1 MGLACGARPCVVVR
15 SARRLSCEYRYL
27 RNRSVVTSDNRQPP
41 PFVITRVSHVELN
54 VTDLAASRRFYEEV
68 IGLSVVD
75 ADNKTL
81 FLRGVEERCHHS
93 LVLQQRDEPPT
104 CERVGFRVETE
115 AELEKAKEFFV
126 TNDRAADWTDVA
138 YQELTLRVADRAG
151 APIEF
156 CAHMPADSRRE
167 VRFDL
172 LKGGAPARLDHIQ
185 IHTADIR
192 FALSFYLELGFR
204 ISEYASE
211 DGTLSSPLR
220 SVFLAR
226 KGNANDIVL
235 ASNQGPRLHHLAY
248 VVHDASTT
256 LLRVC
261 DVAAAMGMRDSVEW
275 GPGRHGLGNE
285 RFLYLRDPDGH
296 RIELLSHPYQ
306 LIDLED
312 ESYGWSTDR
321 HDIAALWGPGAPDS
335 WRQEASSFRGVQT
348 QSPASPG
355 PRELSTAETAA
366 S

>member
-1 MGLACGARPCVVVR
+1 MKRSSDLASSTRKARRCSCGASRSGVTTAWSCSSATSRRPANA
-15 SARRLSCEYRYL
+15 SAFASRPRPNWRRPEEFFATN
-27 RNRSVVTSDNRQPP
+27 NRS
-41 PFVITRVSHVELN
+41 
-54 VTDLAASRRFYEEV
+54 
-68 IGLSVVD
+68 
-75 ADNKTL
+75 
-81 FLRGVEERCHHS
+81 
-93 LVLQQRDEPPT
+93 
-104 CERVGFRVETE
+104 
-115 AELEKAKEFFV
+115 
-126 TNDRAADWTDVA
+126 ADWTDVA
-138 YQELTLRVADRAG
+138 YQELTLRVADSAG

-156 CAHMPADSRRE
+156 CAHMPADPRRE
-167 VRFDL
+167 ARFDL
-172 LKGGAPARLDHIQ
+172 LRGGAPARLDHVQ

-192 FALSFYLELGFR
+192 VASNFYLELGFR

-235 ASNQGPRLHHLAY
+235 ASNEGPRLHHFAY

-261 DVAAAMGMRDSVEW
+261 DVAAAMGMRASVEW

-321 HDIAALWGPGAPDS
+321 HDIADTLGAGRAGFLAPSGQFLPRCPDS
-335 WRQEASSFRGVQT
+335 VTRISGIARAEYCRGG
-348 QSPASPG
+348 SKLGA
-355 PRELSTAETAA
+355 
-366 S
+366 

>member
-1 MGLACGARPCVVVR
+1 M
-15 SARRLSCEYRYL
+15 
-27 RNRSVVTSDNRQPP
+27 TSDNSQPP

-68 IGLSVVD
+68 IGLTIVGAED
-75 ADNKTL
+75 KTL

-104 CERVGFRVETE
+104 CERVGFRVATET
-115 AELEKAKEFFV
+115 ELEKAQDFFV
-126 TNDRAADWTDVA
+126 MNGHTADWTDVA
-138 YQELTLRVADRAG
+138 YQERTLRVADSAG
-151 APIEF
+151 AHIEF
-156 CAHMPADSRRE
+156 CAHMPADPRRE

-172 LKGGAPARLDHIQ
+172 LKGGAPARIDHVQ
-185 IHTADIR
+185 IHTADITV
-192 FALSFYLELGFR
+192 ALNFYLELGFR

-235 ASNQGPRLHHLAY
+235 ASNRGPRLHHLAY

-261 DVAAAMGMRDSVEW
+261 DVAAAMGMRESVEW

-296 RIELLSHPYQ
+296 RVELLSHPYQ
-306 LIDLED
+306 LIDPED

-321 HDIAALWGPGAPDS
+321 PDIADLWGPGAPDS
-335 WRQEASSFRGVQT
+335 WRREASSFRGVEAELPVARG
-348 QSPASPG
+348 S
-355 PRELSTAETAA
+355 REQRTAATAA